1 MNRTPEKSPWA
12 VLFLVLA
19 MLALMAFLAGGSVR
33 NESPGIDE
41 LPHAAAGLS
50 YWQKL
55 DMRMNEEHPPLSKLL
70 AGLSLAV
77 HGTHADYSHI
87 SWTFSGA
94 KPFNQYLGEWAFG
107 YWTVMQWN
115 NPQSTIWWAR
125 FPMLLLTLLLGYL
138 LYALGSR
145 MGGQGG
151 GLLCLACYATTP
163 AFLAFGPLVI
173 TDIVIAL
180 FWILTV
186 WMMPR
191 LWRSPSRKDLLL
203 FGVAFAGALLSKFS
217 SGLLLFVFLAIAISM
232 RLRPLPE
239 QPTEKLARRKW
250 RRRAWWNFAKGTAW
264 ALLVVYLV
272 YFIFSWNQPTDSFSV
287 IPHFPS
293 SPLLRRL
300 LMPPWIYLRGLGGFA
315 LSALSRPT
323 FLLGHSYEHGVWFY
337 FPVVFA
343 LKSQLS
349 FLLLLLLGIG
359 TAMLV
364 KARKEITEGAS
375 VIPTSVGFEWRCLW
389 ISLVVYVLACMLN
402 RLDISVRHFLV
413 AIALIILLLAPLPR
427 TLRSLRIR
435 YRQAAFVAAVLT
447 VVLVIASLV
456 SVIRS
461 YPYYFPYVNSLGL
474 GKPGYLLVNDSN
486 LDWDHAFPQVE
497 EFLRQR
503 SLSSVLFDTYGFTG
517 PDAFAPHAR
526 PWNCQKPAPSEAGQ
540 WAIVSGNNLAD
551 ARNCLWLTAYE
562 HVPLA
567 GGSIYAF
574 RLPNVIPPSGQP
586 GGPPLPEQMHYF
598 FSPKGLKLDVR
609 EVFAKALQQPDQ
621 LEATFKYLMEIG
633 QQMQKQKH

>member
-1 MNRTPEKSPWA
+1 MNHTPEKASWV

-19 MLALMAFLAGGSVR
+19 MLALMAVLAGGSVR

-41 LPHAAAGLS
+41 LPHTAAGLS

-94 KPFNQYLGEWAFG
+94 KLFNQYLGEWAFG
-107 YWTVMQWN
+107 YWTVMHWN

-125 FPMLLLTLLLGYL
+125 FPMLLLTLLLGYV

-145 MGGQGG
+145 IGGQWG
-151 GLLCLACYATTP
+151 GLLCLACYATAP

-173 TDIVIAL
+173 TDVVIIL

-203 FGVAFAGALLSKFS
+203 FGLAYAGALLSKFS
-217 SGLLLFVFLAIAISM
+217 SGLLLFVFLGIAISM

-264 ALLVVYLV
+264 ALLFVYLV
-272 YFIFSWNQPTDSFSV
+272 YLIFSWNQPTATFSV

-300 LMPPWIYLRGLGGFA
+300 LMPPWIYLRGLAGFA
-315 LSALSRPT
+315 FGALSRPT

-359 TAMLV
+359 MAIFV

-402 RLDISVRHFLV
+402 RLDISVRHFLI
-413 AIALIILLLAPLPR
+413 ANALIILLLAPLPR
-427 TLRSLRIR
+427 SVKSLRIR
-435 YRQAAFVAAVLT
+435 YRQAGLVAIVLP
-447 VVLVIASLV
+447 VVLVLASFV

-461 YPYYFPYVNSLGL
+461 YPYYLPYINSLGL

-503 SLSSVLFDTYGFTG
+503 SLSSVLFDSYGFTG

-526 PWNCQKPAPSEAGQ
+526 PWNCQTPAQSDAGQ

-574 RLPNVIPPSGQP
+574 RLPNVIPPAGQP
-586 GGPPLPEQMHYF
+586 GGPPLPDQMHYF

-609 EVFAKALQQPDQ
+609 DVFAKAVQQPEQ
-621 LEATFKYLMEIG
+621 LEATFKYFMEVG